1 MQIVYQRSN
10 IKKQSQRF
18 ALHPSTLRAFSY
30 QLKQK
35 KPGRNHT
42 VYQTKKRNVFGGTAS
57 IPVGPSLY

>member
-1 MQIVYQRSN
+1 MTVMYQ
-10 IKKQSQRF
+10 
-18 ALHPSTLRAFSY
+18 ATLRAFSY

-57 IPVGPSLY
+57 IPVGLSLY